1 MNLHPEKCYKKGW
14 ILKCLNAIANTWL
27 THRYLLIP
35 GRELPDTEQAAPPEA
50 PPPSP
55 RQGKAKKLVT
65 QGQADNL
72 NIHDLKKH
80 TTLTF
85 EIDTAANADKT
96 ESSKYIDEFY
106 ALV

>member
-1 MNLHPEKCYKKGW
+1 MLV
-14 ILKCLNAIANTWL
+14 
-27 THRYLLIP
+27 P
-35 GRELPDTEQAAPPEA
+35 GRELPETEQTAPPEA

-96 ESSKYIDEFY
+96 ESSEYRDEFY
-106 ALV
+106 ELV